1 MKQMTGNIDGSIRRI
16 NSLDTL
22 YSLQT
27 SFQKNISQNEVLPQ
41 DNLQGFQYHITAMIE
56 ELGELLQA
64 DKRWKTHRNVKFDN
78 DEKLAEYADVF
89 ITALNIAIHSGFTS
103 DEVFD
108 AVLQKIC
115 ENNRRLESNAG
126 NSGRN

>member
-1 MKQMTGNIDGSIRRI
+1 MTGNIDGSIRRI

-78 DEKLAEYADVF
+78 DEKLTEYADVF
-89 ITALNIAIHSGFTS
+89 ITALKIAIHSGFTS